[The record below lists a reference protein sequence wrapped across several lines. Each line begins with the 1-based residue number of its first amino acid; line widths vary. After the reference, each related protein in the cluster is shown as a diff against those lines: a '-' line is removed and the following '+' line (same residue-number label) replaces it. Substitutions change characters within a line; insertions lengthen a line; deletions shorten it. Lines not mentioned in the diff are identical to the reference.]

1 MKLSVLLFASISS
14 CCYSFAVTT
23 YQSSSKSRLPT
34 LSTTGRKEAV
44 GAHGSQ
50 QRQLQMQSPV
60 ITASAAILAST
71 SSAAAINAVALRAVF
86 KLIST
91 CGAGVIAGKFG
102 LLDKTALGVL
112 SKLVF
117 YLFQPCMLFVN
128 VAGTIDK
135 MGGNA
140 GVMRLLPMAAAV
152 QILIGFAVGKF
163 LSFLFYGK
171 DQSSEEAKQ
180 LLTCT
185 TFSNSGPLPL
195 VFVDAL
201 LKAHADSSFLPKSVG
216 YVSLY
221 LLGWSPLFW
230 IFAPVILTP
239 SEIADPNKKVP
250 TQKEKMTLLAKRVF
264 SPPVMG
270 SLLGLL
276 VGATSL
282 KKLFIPV
289 TGIFHPIF
297 EAAKTLGT
305 GYIPSVLLVLAGSLT
320 PPSKEEEALTP
331 AKSSGVGENIAFVKQ
346 VGAIYMA
353 RFLFM
358 PTLGFALLA
367 ALRKSF
373 PSMVPILADPI
384 LVFVLLLQTCMPSAQ
399 NSTVILQLQGNRGAA
414 ARMAKSL
421 MAIYILG
428 IPAISY
434 WLVRI
439 LSLTGLA

>member
-1 MKLSVLLFASISS
+1 MPSLSSA
-14 CCYSFAVTT
+14 
-23 YQSSSKSRLPT
+23 
-34 LSTTGRKEAV
+34 GRKEST
-44 GAHGSQ
+44 GAHGLHQ
-50 QRQLQMQSPV
+50 QPLHMQSPI
-60 ITASAAILAST
+60 ITASAAVVAST
-71 SSAAAINAVALRAVF
+71 SSAAAISAVAIRAVL

-117 YLFQPCMLFVN
+117 YLFQPCMLFVS

-135 MGGNA
+135 MGGN
-140 GVMRLLPMAAAV
+140 GSVMRLLPMAAAF
-152 QILIGFAVGKF
+152 QIFIGFAVGKL

-201 LKAHADSSFLPKSVG
+201 LKAHADATFLPRSVG

-230 IFAPVILTP
+230 IFAPTILTP
-239 SEIADPNKKVP
+239 SEAADPTKTPP
-250 TQKEKMTLLAKRVF
+250 TQQEKLAVIAKRVF

-270 SLLGLL
+270 SLFGLI
-276 VGATSL
+276 VGATPL
-282 KKLFIPV
+282 KKLFLPV

-297 EAAKTLGT
+297 EAARTLGT

-320 PPSKEEEALTP
+320 PPTKEEELANP
-331 AKSSGVGENIAFVKQ
+331 VKQSDDKFAFIKQ
-346 VGAIYMA
+346 VGAIYIA

-367 ALRKSF
+367 AVRKYF
-373 PSMVPILADPI
+373 PSMVPVLADPI

-414 ARMAKSL
+414 ARMAKAL
-421 MAIYILG
+421 MAIYIMG

-439 LSLTGLA
+439 LSITNLA

>member
-1 MKLSVLLFASISS
+1 M
-14 CCYSFAVTT
+14 
-23 YQSSSKSRLPT
+23 
-34 LSTTGRKEAV
+34 E
-44 GAHGSQ
+44 
-50 QRQLQMQSPV
+50 PV
-60 ITASAAILAST
+60 ICASAAAVAST
-71 SSAAAINAVALRAVF
+71 SSAAAINAVALRAVA

-128 VAGTIDK
+128 VASTIDK

-140 GVMRLLPMAAAV
+140 GVMRILPLAAFV
-152 QILIGFAVGKF
+152 QIVIGFVVGKF
-163 LSFLFYGK
+163 LSFVIYGK
-171 DQSSEEAKQ
+171 KQSSEEAKQ

-201 LKAHADSSFLPKSVG
+201 LKSHADVSILPKSVG

-230 IFAPVILTP
+230 IFAPAILTP
-239 SEIADPNKKVP
+239 TEVADPTKKVP
-250 TQKEKMTLLAKRVF
+250 THQEKLSLVLKRVF

-270 SLLGLL
+270 SLLGLI
-276 VGATSL
+276 VGATQL

-289 TGIFHPIF
+289 SGIFHPIF
-297 EAAKTLGT
+297 EAARTLGT
-305 GYIPSVLLVLAGSLT
+305 GYIPAVLLVLAGSLT
-320 PPSKEEEALTP
+320 PASKEEEAANP
-331 AKSSGVGENIAFVKQ
+331 VKVVEGADKFDFVKQ
-346 VGAIYMA
+346 VGAIYLA
-353 RFLFM
+353 RFLLM
-358 PTLGFALLA
+358 PTLGFAMLA
-367 ALRKSF
+367 ALKKYV
-373 PSMVPILADPI
+373 PSMASVLSDPI

-414 ARMAKSL
+414 ARMAKAL
-421 MAIYILG
+421 MAIYIMG

-434 WLVRI
+434 WLVKI
-439 LSLTGLA
+439 LQITNLA

>member
-1 MKLSVLLFASISS
+1 MKLFALLIVSLCS
-14 CCYSFAVTT
+14 CSYSFGLST
-23 YQSSSKSRLPT
+23 YQTSKKTRMPSLSS
-34 LSTTGRKEAV
+34 GRRENIVNNGVHANHKPLHME
-44 GAHGSQ
+44 
-50 QRQLQMQSPV
+50 PV

-86 KLIST
+86 KLIAT
-91 CGAGVIAGKFG
+91 CGAGVVAGKFG

-117 YLFQPCMLFVN
+117 YLFQPCMLFVS
-128 VAGTIDK
+128 VAATLDK

-140 GVMRLLPMAAAV
+140 GVMQLLPLAAAV
-152 QILIGFAVGKF
+152 QIAIGFTVGKL
-163 LSFLFYGK
+163 LSFVIYGK
-171 DQSSEEAKQ
+171 KQDSEEAKQ

-201 LKAHADSSFLPKSVG
+201 LKAHADVSILPKSVG

-230 IFAPVILTP
+230 IFAPAILTP
-239 SEIADPNKKVP
+239 SELADPNRKVP
-250 TQKEKMTLLAKRVF
+250 TQQEKMSLLAKRVF

-270 SLLGLL
+270 SLLGLT
-276 VGATSL
+276 VGLSPL

-289 TGIFHPIF
+289 TGLLHPVF
-297 EAAKTLGT
+297 EAAKTLGS
-305 GYIPSVLLVLAGSLT
+305 GYIPAVLLVLAGSLT
-320 PPSKEEEALTP
+320 PPTKEEEAANPTH
-331 AKSSGVGENIAFVKQ
+331 ADTGDKWGFIKQ

-353 RFLFM
+353 RFLLM
-358 PTLGFALLA
+358 PTLGFAMLG
-367 ALRKSF
+367 ALRKYF
-373 PSMVPILADPI
+373 PVMVPILADPI

-414 ARMAKSL
+414 ARMAKAL
-421 MAIYILG
+421 MVIYIMG

-434 WLVRI
+434 WLVRVLRI
-439 LSLTGLA
+439 TGLA

>member
-1 MKLSVLLFASISS
+1 MKLSALLLLSIIS
-14 CCYSFAVTT
+14 CCSSFARTAL
-23 YQSSSKSRLPT
+23 QRSNRGRIPSLSKNSKRDV
-34 LSTTGRKEAV
+34 V
-44 GAHGSQ
+44 GGVRPLH
-50 QRQLQMQSPV
+50 MEPV
-60 ITASAAILAST
+60 ICAAAASASV
-71 SSAAAINAVALRAVF
+71 SSAAAISAVALRAVA

-91 CGAGVIAGKFG
+91 CGAGVVAGKFG

-128 VAGTIDK
+128 VASTIDK

-140 GVMRLLPMAAAV
+140 GAMKLLPMAAFV
-152 QILIGFAVGKF
+152 QIAIGYIVGKV
-163 LSFLFYGK
+163 LSFIMYGK
-171 DQSSEEAKQ
+171 NQSSEEAKQ

-201 LKAHADSSFLPKSVG
+201 LKSHADVSILPKSLG

-230 IFAPVILTP
+230 IFAPIILTP
-239 SEIADPNKKVP
+239 TEIADPNKKVA
-250 TQKEKMTLLAKRVF
+250 TQQEKMALLAKRVF

-276 VGATSL
+276 VGSTAL

-289 TGIFHPIF
+289 SGIFHPIF
-297 EAAKTLGT
+297 EAARTLGT
-305 GYIPSVLLVLAGSLT
+305 GYIPAVLLVLAGSLT
-320 PPSKEEEALTP
+320 PASKEEEAANP
-331 AKSSGVGENIAFVKQ
+331 VKSTESTDKFDFVKQ
-346 VGAIYMA
+346 VGAIYLA
-353 RFLFM
+353 RFFFM
-358 PTLGFALLA
+358 PALGFAMLD
-367 ALRKSF
+367 ALRRF
-373 PSMVPILADPI
+373 VPSMVPILADPI

-414 ARMAKSL
+414 ARMAKAL
-421 MAIYILG
+421 MAIYIMG

-434 WLVRI
+434 WLVKI
-439 LSLTGLA
+439 LSVTNLA

>member
-1 MKLSVLLFASISS
+1 MKLSVLLFVSIIS
-14 CCYSFAVTT
+14 CCSSFARPAF
-23 YQSSSKSRLPT
+23 QSSSRSKMPSI
-34 LSTTGRKEAV
+34 SK
-44 GAHGSQ
+44 GARAEINGV
-50 QRQLQMQSPV
+50 RGLQPLYMEPV
-60 ITASAAILAST
+60 ITASAAAMAST
-71 SSAAAINAVALRAVF
+71 SSAAAINAVALRAVA

-128 VAGTIDK
+128 VASTIDK

-140 GVMRLLPMAAAV
+140 GVMKLLPLAALV
-152 QILIGFAVGKF
+152 QIMIGFVVGKF
-163 LSFLFYGK
+163 LSFLIYGK
-171 DQSSEEAKQ
+171 NQSSEEAKQ

-201 LKAHADSSFLPKSVG
+201 LKSHADVSILPKSVG

-230 IFAPVILTP
+230 IFAPAILTP
-239 SEIADPNKKVP
+239 TEVADPSKKVA
-250 TQKEKMTLLAKRVF
+250 TQEEKMVLMAKRVF

-270 SLLGLL
+270 SLLGLI
-276 VGATSL
+276 VGATQL

-289 TGIFHPIF
+289 TGLFHPIF
-297 EAAKTLGT
+297 EAARTLGT
-305 GYIPSVLLVLAGSLT
+305 GYIPAVLLVLAGSLT
-320 PPSKEEEALTP
+320 PPSKEEEAANPVKVNDSADKLD
-331 AKSSGVGENIAFVKQ
+331 FLKQ

-353 RFLFM
+353 RFLLM
-358 PTLGFALLA
+358 PTLGFAMLA
-367 ALRKSF
+367 AIRKYM
-373 PSMVPILADPI
+373 PSMVSVLADPI

-414 ARMAKSL
+414 ARMAKAL
-421 MAIYILG
+421 MAIYIMG

-439 LSLTGLA
+439 LHVTNLA

>member
-1 MKLSVLLFASISS
+1 M
-14 CCYSFAVTT
+14 
-23 YQSSSKSRLPT
+23 SKNSKGDVAGGLHA
-34 LSTTGRKEAV
+34 L
-44 GAHGSQ
+44 H
-50 QRQLQMQSPV
+50 MQPV
-60 ITASAAILAST
+60 ICASAAAASV
-71 SSAAAINAVALRAVF
+71 SSAAAINAVALRAVA

-91 CGAGVIAGKFG
+91 CGAGVVAGKFG

-128 VAGTIDK
+128 VASTIDK

-140 GVMRLLPMAAAV
+140 GVTTLLPMAAFV
-152 QILIGFAVGKF
+152 QIAIGYFVGKV
-163 LSFLFYGK
+163 LSFIMYGK
-171 DQSSEEAKQ
+171 NQSSEEAKQ

-201 LKAHADSSFLPKSVG
+201 LKSHADVSILPKSVG

-230 IFAPVILTP
+230 IFAPIILTP
-239 SEIADPNKKVP
+239 SEVNDPNKKVA
-250 TQKEKMTLLAKRVF
+250 TQQEKMALLAKRVF

-276 VGATSL
+276 VGSTPL
-282 KKLFIPV
+282 KKLFIPIS
-289 TGIFHPIF
+289 GIFHPIF
-297 EAAKTLGT
+297 EAARTLGT
-305 GYIPSVLLVLAGSLT
+305 GYIPAVLLVLAGSLT
-320 PPSKEEEALTP
+320 PATKEEEAANPT
-331 AKSSGVGENIAFVKQ
+331 KVSESTDKFDFVKQ
-346 VGAIYMA
+346 VGAIYLA
-353 RFLFM
+353 RFFFM
-358 PTLGFALLA
+358 PALGFAMLD
-367 ALRKSF
+367 ALRRF
-373 PSMVPILADPI
+373 VPSLVPVLADPI

-414 ARMAKSL
+414 ARMAKAL
-421 MAIYILG
+421 MAIYIMG

-434 WLVRI
+434 WLVKI
-439 LSLTGLA
+439 LSATNLA